1 MQGIVEQFRDNDRVT
16 RSGIANA
23 AILLC
28 ALLCVSITK
37 PAVAAQSNGNGRTTV
52 VSALSLIKDADL
64 NFGDL
69 ISGTTASTV
78 IVDPQ
83 SIRQVTGTVVEA
95 GGTVSA
101 ARFQGSGT
109 SGQRIQVR
117 APSGSYT
124 LTEGVSGAIMTL
136 RDLTMEVDNATSLG
150 RGNSGQHRI
159 TGVGTF
165 TVRIGGTLDVGA
177 NQTPGTYVGTFDLEV
192 NYF

>member
-1 MQGIVEQFRDNDRVT
+1 MPCIVEQLGDNDRVT
-16 RSGIANA
+16 RPGFAYA
-23 AILLC
+23 AF
-28 ALLCVSITK
+28 LLCVLLCVGFAQ
-37 PAVAAQSNGNGRTTV
+37 PAFAAQSNGTSRTTV
-52 VSALSLIKDADL
+52 VSSLSLIKDADL

-83 SIRQVTGTVVEA
+83 GLRQVTGSVVEA

-109 SGQRIQVR
+109 GGQRIQLR

-124 LTEGVSGAIMTL
+124 LTEGVSGAIMIL
-136 RDLTMEVDNATSLG
+136 RDLTMEVDNATLLG
-150 RGNSGQHRI
+150 RGNSGQYRI
-159 TGVGTF
+159 TGAGPF

-177 NQTPGTYVGTFDLEV
+177 NQTPGAYVGTFEVDV